1 MLIKVTPYHRSSVIL
16 VNTTDVSRV
25 IHSANHSGSIIV
37 MADGQRLEVT
47 ESPEEVFTMYAT
59 GVKNDQLD
67 VFTKTTELALS
78 RMPKPADLKRQGV
91 KEALELAKSWV
102 DMGFVSSDELM
113 AIAEQFKD

>member
-1 MLIKVTPYHRSSVIL
+1 MLIKVTPYRTSSIIL
-16 VNTTDVSRV
+16 VNTAEISRV
-25 IHSANHSGSIIV
+25 INSCNHGGSIIV
-37 MADGQRLEVT
+37 MAYGQRIEVT
-47 ESPEEVFTMYAT
+47 ESTNQFSDLYFQQL
-59 GVKNDQLD
+59 KNDQLD

-91 KEALELAKSWV
+91 KEALELAKNWV